1 MSKYVDTTAIINVI
15 GSIFLNPLLLDNEKY
30 NFYEEDFPQEF
41 HKIIFGSIYNL
52 HNLGA
57 KEITISAI
65 EDYLEQRPKKMA
77 IYKANKGT
85 EYLNKLAEVTQLATF
100 DYYYSRMKKMT
111 LFRMYQ
117 KIGLD
122 LSWLYDNDNILDTKK
137 KQAQEEWLD
146 NTSLEQIA
154 ETIDSKISAIKMKY
168 ADDYNEQSAQAGE
181 NVLEL
186 IESFKKNPEYGYPMF
201 GPLINTITRGARLKK
216 FYLRSAPSGVGKAI
230 PNSTVIP
237 TPNGYKTVG
246 EVQVGDYLFGQDG
259 YPTKVL
265 QIHPQPEKKE
275 IWKVTFSDGRV
286 AECCKDHLWEYRYR
300 THRGYEYRV
309 ESTEEIYNRTLKLKN
324 GFKDSDNKS
333 YRFAI
338 KINKPVNYET
348 KYYSIH
354 PYVMGALLGDG
365 SFRYSNT
372 NKALTFSSADEEL
385 PSYIADLLGNY
396 CYKKSSEYNY
406 NYTFKPL
413 DNLEHNLWVEE
424 LLKDYKDLWQLKSED
439 KFIPNDYLLGSV
451 EQRFALLQGLMDT
464 DGSIDAKGRT
474 SFTTAS
480 PKLRDN
486 VIELC
491 QSLGMSANYSID
503 KRDGKY
509 STGECYE
516 IHIQCKK
523 EVKPQLFKLKRKK
536 QIAEQYA
543 NNGKRSEYKDHLSI
557 INIEKTDIK
566 VDMTCFTVDN
576 DAHLFLMNDFIVT
589 HNTRAMI
596 ADACNFACSELYDYK
611 EHKWIENGSKEPT
624 LYITTEQE
632 INEIQTMMIAFIS
645 DVDEEHILTGE
656 YYEGEWERV
665 VKASNI
671 LQKSPIYIQEL
682 HDFSLQDI
690 ENTLK
695 RGIHEHGV
703 RYLCLDYLHTSMKIL
718 SEISSKSKVS
728 GLREDN
734 ILFLISVRL
743 KDLANDYG
751 VFILSST
758 QLNGR
763 KK

>member
-1 MSKYVDTTAIINVI
+1 MSKYIDTTAIINVI

-57 KEITISAI
+57 KEITISTI

-137 KQAQEEWLD
+137 KQTQEEWLD

-216 FYLRSAPSGVGKAI
+216 FYLRSAPSGLGK
-230 PNSTVIP
+230 
-237 TPNGYKTVG
+237 
-246 EVQVGDYLFGQDG
+246 
-259 YPTKVL
+259 
-265 QIHPQPEKKE
+265 
-275 IWKVTFSDGRV
+275 
-286 AECCKDHLWEYRYR
+286 
-300 THRGYEYRV
+300 
-309 ESTEEIYNRTLKLKN
+309 
-324 GFKDSDNKS
+324 
-333 YRFAI
+333 
-338 KINKPVNYET
+338 
-348 KYYSIH
+348 
-354 PYVMGALLGDG
+354 
-365 SFRYSNT
+365 
-372 NKALTFSSADEEL
+372 
-385 PSYIADLLGNY
+385 
-396 CYKKSSEYNY
+396 
-406 NYTFKPL
+406 
-413 DNLEHNLWVEE
+413 
-424 LLKDYKDLWQLKSED
+424 
-439 KFIPNDYLLGSV
+439 
-451 EQRFALLQGLMDT
+451 
-464 DGSIDAKGRT
+464 
-474 SFTTAS
+474 
-480 PKLRDN
+480 
-486 VIELC
+486 
-491 QSLGMSANYSID
+491 
-503 KRDGKY
+503 
-509 STGECYE
+509 
-516 IHIQCKK
+516 
-523 EVKPQLFKLKRKK
+523 
-536 QIAEQYA
+536 
-543 NNGKRSEYKDHLSI
+543 
-557 INIEKTDIK
+557 
-566 VDMTCFTVDN
+566 
-576 DAHLFLMNDFIVT
+576 
-589 HNTRAMI
+589 TRAMI

-611 EHKWIENGSKEPT
+611 EHKWVENGSKEPT